1 MKKTRSIILGT
12 VLSVSLA
19 LSGCSSSQEEQEEE
33 QYHTGTHTGVLY
45 NHLGV
50 PFLFH
55 GGGVATPMHP
65 THPDY
70 NSAVA
75 EGKSIASGKTS
86 PSGRVSVSR
95 GGFGSSSGSHV
106 AS

>member
-1 MKKTRSIILGT
+1 
-12 VLSVSLA
+12 
-19 LSGCSSSQEEQEEE
+19 
-33 QYHTGTHTGVLY
+33 
-45 NHLGV
+45 
-50 PFLFH
+50 
-55 GGGVATPMHP
+55 MHP